1 MRNDYYTSEEL
12 EHMGNSVTSEEAFPE
27 DPVAGDQ
34 EERINSYYN
43 RLIAEELL
51 KAHDLAR
58 EVMENKID
66 AAVVAI
72 VGVNIDP
79 EPVTQPHTLKIV
91 EIFEQY
97 DAAKKLLLNARNQ
110 CIANMYG
117 WRIAISS
124 PSPHVLP

>member
-1 MRNDYYTSEEL
+1 MANDTYTDEEL
-12 EHMGNSVTSEEAFPE
+12 WDEVNSVTSEEAFPE

-34 EERINSYYN
+34 EEAINSYYA
-43 RLIAEELL
+43 RLITKELL
-51 KAHDLAR
+51 KAHELMR

-72 VGVNIDP
+72 VGVNVPP
-79 EPVTQPHTLKIV
+79 EPVPEPHTLKIV

-97 DAAKKLLLNARNQ
+97 DDAKKILLNTRRQ

-117 WRIAISS
+117 WRIATSQSS
-124 PSPHVLP
+124 HA